1 LWTRLVIA
9 FIAIALIMWQLNA
22 VIWGVH
28 GLSGLLEAGKGPR
41 AFLALLL
48 IHLYQ
53 AVVATV
59 RAHIK

>member
-1 LWTRLVIA
+1 
-9 FIAIALIMWQLNA
+9 MWQLNA

-48 IHLYQ
+48 THLYQ
-53 AVVATV
+53 AVVATL